1 MEHDP
6 QPLRL
11 SLELHPCGGGFAGSL
26 IDERGD
32 AHVFAGWLGLLT
44 LLEAAR
50 VRAEPIAKAA

>member
-6 QPLRL
+6 EPLRL
-11 SLELHPCGGGFAGSL
+11 SLELHPCGAGLAGSL
-26 IDERGD
+26 VDESGD

-50 VRAEPIAKAA
+50 VRAEPIETAA